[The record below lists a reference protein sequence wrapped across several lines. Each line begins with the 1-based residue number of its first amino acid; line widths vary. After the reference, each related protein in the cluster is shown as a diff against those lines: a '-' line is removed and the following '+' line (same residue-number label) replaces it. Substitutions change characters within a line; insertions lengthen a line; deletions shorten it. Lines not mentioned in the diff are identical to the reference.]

1 MTELNESEIRKMP
14 FFVTWH
20 TMFLSIYNIV
30 SIRSIIKRQTS
41 LEHQADFLEISW
53 TILIQ

>member
-20 TMFLSIYNIV
+20 TMFLSIFICMGM
-30 SIRSIIKRQTS
+30 IIKN
-41 LEHQADFLEISW
+41 LLYLWGEWDGIISHW
-53 TILIQ
+53 